1 MLQICGR
8 GVGAE
13 FIPFLIAMLPFLRCQ
28 ERDKSR
34 PYTYKKLFFHVSLPL
49 P

>member
-8 GVGAE
+8 GVRAE

-34 PYTYKKLFFHVSLPL
+34 PYRTWSSALIH
-49 P
+49 

>member
-13 FIPFLIAMLPFLRCQ
+13 FIPFLIAMLQF
-28 ERDKSR
+28 
-34 PYTYKKLFFHVSLPL
+34 PYSNAAVSLVVGR
-49 P
+49 